1 MLRTIWYTLKLVD
14 ETAFQSLSTI
24 TIFIPL
30 IMFLQITP
38 KLLNI
43 YVRETIA
50 FINNAAQC
58 RPISL
63 ISHPSKVMLNIIL
76 NRLKPQAEIIAE
88 EHAGFRAGRSTTEH
102 IFNLRILFGKYLQ
115 HQQDLY
121 HAFIDS
127 RRPSTGFGTQ
137 LCRQT

>member
-14 ETAFQSLSTI
+14 ETAFESLSTI

-50 FINNAAQC
+50 FINSAAQY

-63 ISHPSKVMLNIIL
+63 ISHPSKVMPK
-76 NRLKPQAEIIAE
+76 RLKPKAEKIVAE
-88 EHAGFRAGRSTTEH
+88 EQAGFRAGRSTTEQ
-102 IFNLRILFGKYLQ
+102 IFNLRILCEKYFQ

-121 HAFIDS
+121 HAFIDF
-127 RRPSTGFGTQ
+127 RKAFDRVRLQ
-137 LCRQT
+137 LCGQP